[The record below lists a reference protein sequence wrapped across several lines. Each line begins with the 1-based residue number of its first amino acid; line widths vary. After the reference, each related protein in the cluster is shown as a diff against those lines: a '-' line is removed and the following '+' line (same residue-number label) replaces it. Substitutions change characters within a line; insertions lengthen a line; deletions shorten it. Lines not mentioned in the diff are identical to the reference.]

1 MIFQKIQEIIAEQLS
16 IDKNNIKLESDLK
29 DDLGIDSIDAVGLI
43 IKIEEFFKIE
53 VSDENL
59 QKFKNVK
66 DILEYIQQHTD
77 NSDYLEKK

>member
-1 MIFQKIQEIIAEQLS
+1 MIFEKIQEIIAEQLS